1 MKCFRGFMLEIVP
14 TIVSNR
20 LRNMG
25 EWVFFYFVLD
35 YIIRI
40 YILVIVCMGEGY
52 KRILL

>member
-25 EWVFFYFVLD
+25 EWVFFILFW
-35 YIIRI
+35 II
-40 YILVIVCMGEGY
+40 L
-52 KRILL
+52 